1 MRSNQRPAPVYIALV
16 DLGGGGGGSHEFI
29 ELVRSALEAAL
40 EALPPA
46 ALFGLITF
54 SDKVRV

>member
-1 MRSNQRPAPVYIALV
+1 MYIALV
-16 DLGGGGGGSHEFI
+16 DLSAAGPGGGIEFI

-46 ALFGLITF
+46 ALFGLVTF
-54 SDKVRV
+54 SDKV